1 MKTKNICN
9 SLKFSK
15 NIITLENLFYKY
27 LNENRYLG
35 KKNIRKM
42 LNTIKL
48 NIPEFW
54 FISISEINEKELHQI
69 FEYMKNTGKKKESL
83 RLSAYLKILLT
94 FAQNNDINIQ

>member
-1 MKTKNICN
+1 MKTKKMCYSI
-9 SLKFSK
+9 KFSK
-15 NIITLENLFYKY
+15 KIITLENLFYKY
-27 LNENRYLG
+27 IDENRYLG
-35 KKNIRKM
+35 KKNIKKM